1 MLSFYSAKSETL
13 SLQSSTHSSRSN
25 TLERPNKPNKE
36 PGMQSRLPTHE
47 VINSEILHKKPLF
60 ASQLA
65 RGKCFNDIYYPKIHT
80 YTYCSVFWDFNCFH
94 GISRE
99 KKK

>member
-1 MLSFYSAKSETL
+1 MYYKFDKNYIMLSFYSAKSETL

-65 RGKCFNDIYYPKIHT
+65 RGKFFNDIYYPKIHT
-80 YTYCSVFWDFNCFH
+80 
-94 GISRE
+94 
-99 KKK
+99 